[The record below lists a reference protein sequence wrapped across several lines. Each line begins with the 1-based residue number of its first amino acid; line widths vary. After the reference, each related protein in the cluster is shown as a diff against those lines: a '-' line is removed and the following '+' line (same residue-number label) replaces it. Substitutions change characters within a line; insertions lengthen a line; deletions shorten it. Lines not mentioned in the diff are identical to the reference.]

1 LSQDNELNPDTGY
14 DIFNRKKTVTEG
26 DNDIQPQR
34 GKPMTQDATL
44 DILKQALLLEK
55 RGNAFYRKVA
65 QNTTNSAVECFFN
78 IMADEEAKHIQVITD
93 QMRAYKSD
101 GQLLATVFEDGEK
114 SDAPSQ
120 ILDPD
125 QKSQIAAA
133 DFEAAAI
140 SAAISMEEKAIQLY
154 ADRAEA
160 ATDKTEKALYNWLS
174 GWEREHLNF
183 LIDMDKELTE
193 KIWYDQQFWPF

>member
-1 LSQDNELNPDTGY
+1 
-14 DIFNRKKTVTEG
+14 
-26 DNDIQPQR
+26 
-34 GKPMTQDATL
+34 MTQDTTL
-44 DILKQALLLEK
+44 DILKHALLLEK

-65 QNTTNSAVECFFN
+65 QQTDNSAVECFFN
-78 IMADEEAKHIQVITD
+78 MMADEEAKHIQVISD
-93 QMRAYKSD
+93 QIRSYRSD
-101 GQLLATVFEDGEK
+101 GRLLEGTF
-114 SDAPSQ
+114 DADEHSHTASQ
-120 ILDPD
+120 VLDAD

-160 ATDKTEKALYNWLS
+160 ATDSTEKSLYNWLS

-183 LIDMDKELTE
+183 LIDMDRELTE

>member
-1 LSQDNELNPDTGY
+1 
-14 DIFNRKKTVTEG
+14 
-26 DNDIQPQR
+26 
-34 GKPMTQDATL
+34 MTQDPTL
-44 DILKQALLLEK
+44 DILKHALLLEK

-78 IMADEEAKHIQVITD
+78 VMADEEAKHIQVITD

-101 GQLLATVFEDGEK
+101 GQLLSTVFEDGEK
-114 SDAPSQ
+114 SEAPSQ

-193 KIWYDQQFWPF
+193 KVWYDQQFWPF

>member
-1 LSQDNELNPDTGY
+1 
-14 DIFNRKKTVTEG
+14 
-26 DNDIQPQR
+26 
-34 GKPMTQDATL
+34 MTQDPTL

-93 QMRAYKSD
+93 QMRAYKSG
-101 GQLLATVFEDGEK
+101 GQLLSTVFEDGEK
-114 SDAPSQ
+114 SEAPSQ
-120 ILDPD
+120 ILDPE
-125 QKSQIAAA
+125 QKSRIAAA

-140 SAAISMEEKAIQLY
+140 SAAISMEEKAIRLY

-193 KIWYDQQFWPF
+193 KVWYDQQFWPF

>member
-1 LSQDNELNPDTGY
+1 
-14 DIFNRKKTVTEG
+14 
-26 DNDIQPQR
+26 
-34 GKPMTQDATL
+34 MTQDTTL
-44 DILKQALLLEK
+44 DILKHALLLEK

-65 QNTTNSAVECFFN
+65 QQTDNSAVECFFN
-78 IMADEEAKHIQVITD
+78 MMADEEAKHIQVISD
-93 QMRAYKSD
+93 QIRSYRAD
-101 GQLLATVFEDGEK
+101 GRLLEGAF
-114 SDAPSQ
+114 DAEEHSHTASQ
-120 ILDPD
+120 VLDSE

-160 ATDKTEKALYNWLS
+160 ATDATEKSLYNWLS

-183 LIDMDKELTE
+183 LIDMDRELTE

>member
-1 LSQDNELNPDTGY
+1 
-14 DIFNRKKTVTEG
+14 
-26 DNDIQPQR
+26 
-34 GKPMTQDATL
+34 MTQDATL

-101 GQLLATVFEDGEK
+101 GQLLSTVFEDGEK
-114 SDAPSQ
+114 SEAPSQ

-125 QKSQIAAA
+125 QKSKIAAA

-140 SAAISMEEKAIQLY
+140 SAAISMEEKAVQLY
-154 ADRAEA
+154 ADRAES

-193 KIWYDQQFWPF
+193 KVWYDQQFWPF